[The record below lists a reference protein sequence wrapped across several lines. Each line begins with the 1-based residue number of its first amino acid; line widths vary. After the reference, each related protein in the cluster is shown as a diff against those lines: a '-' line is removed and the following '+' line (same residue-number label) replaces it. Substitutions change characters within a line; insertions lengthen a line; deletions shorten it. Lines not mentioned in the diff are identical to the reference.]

1 MKRWVLGILALTILL
16 TPVIST
22 YTWMFQGLLHGSAD
36 GYRVRIYIMSWDGSS
51 FTGYAYIAGPNQRIG
66 MFYYVS
72 GSLSSD
78 GYLSVSV
85 AGHSIVFIPIYS
97 NVYGSTLYAY
107 GKLYVD
113 GSMGWGSLR
122 LSI

>member
-1 MKRWVLGILALTILL
+1 MRKLFIIALASILFLL
-16 TPVIST
+16 QPVNA
-22 YTWMFQGLLHGSAD
+22 WMFQGLLHGSAD